1 MSETPWVHFTV
12 EETEQGWIVCVK
24 ITTGAKRYQ
33 GPATPCLF
41 SSAEAA
47 WRWVRE
53 QFGPDLPGD
62 EEPGLP

>member
-1 MSETPWVHFTV
+1 MVW
-12 EETEQGWIVCVK
+12 VK
-24 ITTGAKRYQ
+24 ITTGARRYQ
-33 GPATPCLF
+33 GPATPYPF
-41 SSAEAA
+41 PSADDA